1 MTQTRYCVRH
11 PKTETNIRCG
21 KCDETICAECLVHA
35 PVGMR
40 CPDCAR
46 VNRVPT
52 YDVTLPYLLRGIG
65 AGVATALGL
74 GAAFSFGVSF
84 IFGLVFP
91 GNPLINTIIQALY
104 VPIPAAIGF
113 VVGEA
118 VSLATNRKRGTVLKF
133 VSAGSVLLAS
143 ALITLS
149 FLALP
154 AAFNTMYLFIGL
166 AVATWLS
173 IRRF

>member
-46 VNRVPT
+46 VNTPPM
-52 YDVTLPYLLRGIG
+52 YDVPLPFLLRGIG
-65 AGVATALGL
+65 AGLGTALVL
-74 GAAFSFGVSF
+74 GFAFYLAAPVLFR
-84 IFGLVFP
+84 LVFLDIA
-91 GNPLINTIIQALY
+91 LINTVLPFIYVAVMALIGY
-104 VPIPAAIGF
+104 AI
-113 VVGEA
+113 GEA
-118 VSLATNRKRGTVLKF
+118 VSLSTNRKRGLKLKI
-133 VSAGSVLLAS
+133 VSAACVFVAS
-143 ALITLS
+143 FAITIGFPS
-149 FLALP
+149 
-154 AAFNTMYLFIGL
+154 AAYGLTYLFIGL